1 MTQKNDKPLSET
13 TAAGTQP
20 KLNLALLSQVD
31 NAQAAK
37 RAGHELST
45 NDVHSILAGAHAEEE
60 EVETEAFGLETDEG
74 DIVKVY
80 VNVKDSDGFEKAL
93 ADMLGTEDDIE
104 TALEKLSKQF
114 DIVDV
119 EWPDTDEE
127 EEEEEEEEE
136 CEDCEGC
143 EKCETEDDADS
154 ELEISPEDLEK
165 KAEKEEKEEEEE
177 EEEEIKQEENIM
189 SSFGQKFTQRLLTS
203 FNQNAQVDA
212 ALSEAVDKKEML
224 FDLSDEQ
231 KELERKFQ
239 IPMQRKIVQTILLM
253 GFPVAQLKT
262 KISSMRDSV
271 EAAHDL
277 LMDNPQA
284 LRYFKELHKLLGQMV
299 GVKQIEKTEVMEAE
313 KEAHFSSIYQQKIYD
328 LYKMLG
334 VPEELLGQQ
343 KKTRF
348 IEQLKDMAILVMSS
362 PELRRTINNL
372 EKALGKQEQD
382 MSLSMKSTDRP
393 VGEKIMAEEVV
404 VMDQGT
410 LGTSPLAQS
419 LVNLFNALEFGDSMN
434 RQEEIQ
440 KLKKKIRDL
449 RMEIKGMPMIINK
462 LNAATELINRGK
474 EKPGAG
480 AEGAEGAEK

>member
-1 MTQKNDKPLSET
+1 MTQKSDKPLSET

-80 VNVKDSDGFEKAL
+80 VNIKDSDGFEKAL
-93 ADMLGTEDDIE
+93 GDMLGSEDDIE
-104 TALEKLSKQF
+104 TALEKLSKDF

-119 EWPDTDEE
+119 EWPDSEE
-127 EEEEEEEEE
+127 EEEEEEDECEECDDCEE
-136 CEDCEGC
+136 CEDED
-143 EKCETEDDADS
+143 EDEDDKDDAEL

-165 KAEKEEKEEEEE
+165 AAEDEEDEEEEE
-177 EEEEIKQEENIM
+177 EKIKQEENKM
-189 SSFGQKFTQRLLTS
+189 SSFGQKFTQRLLATLNESTS
-203 FNQNAQVDA
+203 SEKSLTEAAQ
-212 ALSEAVDKKEML
+212 KKEML

-239 IPMQRKIVQTILLM
+239 IPMQRKIIQTILLM

-262 KISSMRDSV
+262 KISSLRDSI
-271 EAAHDL
+271 EATHDML
-277 LMDNPQA
+277 VDNPQA
-284 LRYFKELHKLLGQMV
+284 LRYFKELHKTLGQMAGAKEAAKV
-299 GVKQIEKTEVMEAE
+299 EVMEAE
-313 KEAHFSSIYQQKIYD
+313 KEAHFSSIYQQKIYE

-362 PELRRTINNL
+362 PELRRIINNL
-372 EKALGKQEQD
+372 EKALGKEEKD
-382 MSLSMKSTDRP
+382 LTLGMKSTDRP
-393 VGEKIMAEEVV
+393 VGEKIMAEEV
-404 VMDQGT
+404 MASDA
-410 LGTSPLAQS
+410 LGNSPLAQA
-419 LVNLFNALEFGDSMN
+419 LVNLFNALELGDSMN
-434 RQEEIQ
+434 KQDLIQ
-440 KLKKKIRDL
+440 KLRRKIRDD
-449 RMEIKGMPMIINK
+449 RMEMKGQPMIVAK
-462 LNAATELINRGK
+462 LNAAVELINK
-474 EKPGAG
+474 SKTKP
-480 AEGAEGAEK
+480 AEGAE